1 MLAVFVGHDHKN
13 NFVGCYRNIAL
24 GFTPSAGFN
33 VYGNRT
39 KRGVRCIVLNEKK
52 PCEYQTYTRTYE
64 KLVGKKV
71 SRPVFDYLTSKAPA
85 TFEAA
90 IPMILKAVLFLA
102 LVIVLAVL
110 LL

>member
-1 MLAVFVGHDHKN
+1 M
-13 NFVGCYRNIAL
+13 
-24 GFTPSAGFN
+24 
-33 VYGNRT
+33 
-39 KRGVRCIVLNEKK
+39 RCIVLNEKK
-52 PCEYQTYTRTYE
+52 PCEYHTYTRTYE
-64 KLVGKKV
+64 ELVGKKV
-71 SRPVFDYLTSKAPA
+71 SRPVFDYLTSKASA

>member
-1 MLAVFVGHDHKN
+1 MGVFVGHDHKN
-13 NFVGCYRNIAL
+13 NFVGRYRNIAL

-52 PCEYQTYTRTYE
+52 PCEYHTYTRTYE
-64 KLVGKKV
+64 ELVGKKV

-85 TFEAA
+85 TFEAE

>member
-1 MLAVFVGHDHKN
+1 MLAAFVGHDHKN
-13 NFVGCYRNIAL
+13 NFVGRYRNIAL

-39 KRGVRCIVLNEKK
+39 KRGVRCIVLSEKK
-52 PCEYQTYTRTYE
+52 PCEYHTYTRTYE
-64 KLVGKKV
+64 ELVGKKV